1 MSPRPVFLTPSA
13 LSSALAVVSALSAL
27 AAASPVVA
35 EVIKCV
41 DPATGAVEYT
51 NRAPAKGQQC
61 TRTDGSPLSVIGTG
75 NRPNRPRGDAAASA
89 SASSG
94 GGVVPAS
101 VNRNAGSPAASV
113 DAATQRTRDGTRRQV
128 LAEELAS
135 EEKLLA
141 EVRQQLNGG
150 RPQPIADETVGSPKY
165 IDRVKQL
172 ERAARLHERNIA
184 ALKQELANL
193 RM

>member
-1 MSPRPVFLTPSA
+1 MSLRHAFPIP
-13 LSSALAVVSALSAL
+13 SAL
-27 AAASPVVA
+27 AALAASVIAASSPA

-51 NRAPAKGQQC
+51 NRAPVKGQQC

-75 NRPNRPRGDAAASA
+75 NRASRPRGEPPASA
-89 SASSG
+89 PTGAG

-128 LAEELAS
+128 LTDELAS

-141 EVRQQLNGG
+141 DVLQQLNGG
-150 RPQPIADETVGSPKY
+150 RPQPMADETVGSPKY
-165 IDRVKQL
+165 IDRLKQL

>member
-1 MSPRPVFLTPSA
+1 MLARRAFLTPSA
-13 LSSALAVVSALSAL
+13 LVALVAAL
-27 AAASPVVA
+27 PVTA

-51 NRAPAKGQQC
+51 NRAPAKGLQC
-61 TRTDGSPLSVIGTG
+61 TRTDGSPLSVIGAG
-75 NRPNRPRGDAAASA
+75 NRPARPRGDAAASA
-89 SASSG
+89 SASAAAGG

-128 LAEELAS
+128 LADELAS

-150 RPQPIADETVGSPKY
+150 RPLPMADETVGSPKY